1 MSRKFCGVD
10 LDKNYA
16 EAMLHTESI
25 KRKREYAK
33 KRDFK
38 NMCLRLERYLCVG
51 MIVVTRDMKM
61 YSIIDIRG
69 RRAEEKEIWLGKP
82 TGREIFKR
90 KITDV
95 YPLEWWIN
103 ERDKVRE
110 GEEYCP
116 RWFRLAE
123 ELKRR

>member
-16 EAMLHTESI
+16 EAMLYTESL
-25 KRKREYAK
+25 KRKRDYAK
-33 KRDFK
+33 KSDFK
-38 NMCLRLERYLCVG
+38 NICLKLEKYLCIG
-51 MIVVTRDMKM
+51 MIVITRDMKM

-82 TGREIFKR
+82 TGRDIFKC

-103 ERDKVRE
+103 ERDMVRE

>member
-16 EAMLHTESI
+16 EAMLHTESL

-38 NMCLRLERYLCVG
+38 NICLRLEKRLRVG
-51 MIVVTRDMKM
+51 MIVITSDMKM

-82 TGREIFKR
+82 TGRDIFKC